1 MQTFDQAD
9 RKTKPIKLPIF
20 NAEVA
25 SESDFR
31 LPIVDARGG
40 ELDIEAELKRF
51 EEEEMARLG
60 IAPQGRNQWTDT
72 MLKGEF
78 TAKQRAHT
86 TILVSG
92 LTVAHDYFIE
102 GALNGIGYNV
112 TLIDAPT
119 NDGLRI
125 GKEFGNR
132 GQCNP
137 TYFTVGNLVKYLI
150 DLRDRDGL
158 SAEHIIKNYLFL
170 TAGAC
175 GPCRFGMYVTEYR
188 KALRDAGFEGFRV
201 MLFQQT
207 GGLKQ
212 ATGEEQGLKLNPEFF
227 VSLIKAILTGDVI
240 NALAYRIRP
249 YELEKGATDRAMAQ
263 SKQIIHT
270 ALREK
275 RSLILAILQTKRI
288 FSEVKI
294 DRLNP
299 KPKVSIIGEF
309 WAMTTEGDGNY
320 GLQRFLEEEGAE
332 DDIQLVAAWILYTI
346 WESKHD
352 TDTRMLLRGA
362 DSSKKGLAG
371 KNVHSH
377 RVLIR
382 AADKAVRIVFHSF
395 AKLIGLYD
403 YHLPDMDVIAEKAK
417 DLYSNELRGG
427 EGHMEVG
434 KLILNTEA
442 KKVNMTLSVKPFGCM
457 PSSGVSDGVQSVVTE
472 RYPETI
478 YCAVETSGDGATNF
492 YSRVQ
497 MFLFKARLQARA
509 ELQAALTETGLTE
522 EEIRAFLAKNPK
534 FASSLFKPRHS
545 YKAGSTS
552 ANFVY
557 HIAPYIKQSWLAR
570 TKSDAVNIADAAK
583 ALFVQAKAKTPEAV
597 AVSKQLY
604 REIKE
609 NWPEIKQM
617 ATTYATN
624 LANKIALSVKERATA
639 TVSRVASNDNKQA
652 AYAEAAE

>member
-9 RKTKPIKLPIF
+9 RKVIKLPIF

-25 SESDFR
+25 NESKFR
-31 LPIVDARGG
+31 LPIVEADNG

-51 EEEEMARLG
+51 EEEEMMRLG
-60 IAPQGRNQWTDT
+60 LTAKVRTQWTDS

-92 LTVAHDYFIE
+92 LTVAHDFFIE

-112 TLIDAPT
+112 TLIDAPD

-158 SAEHIIKNYLFL
+158 SADYIIKNYLFL

-201 MLFQQT
+201 VLFQQT

-249 YELEKGATDRAMAQ
+249 YELEKGATERAMEA
-263 SKQIIHT
+263 SKKLIYT

-275 RSLILAILQTKRI
+275 RSLILAILQAKRI
-288 FSEVKI
+288 FSEVKV
-294 DRLNP
+294 DRLIP

-332 DDIQLVAAWILYTI
+332 DDIQLVAAWILYTV

-352 TDTRMLLRGA
+352 TDTRMLLRGV
-362 DSSKKGLAG
+362 DGGKKGLAN
-371 KNVHSH
+371 KNVHTH
-377 RVLIR
+377 RVMIR

-395 AKLIGLYD
+395 AKLIGLRD
-403 YHLPDMDVIAEKAK
+403 YHLPDMDLIAEKAK

-434 KLILNTEA
+434 KLVLNTEA

-522 EEIRAFLAKNPK
+522 EEIRAFLEKNPY
-534 FASSLFKPRHS
+534 FASSLFKPKHS

-557 HIAPYIKQSWLAR
+557 HIAPYIKQSWLER
-570 TKSDAVNIADAAK
+570 TKNDAAH
-583 ALFVQAKAKTPEAV
+583 AVETAQQLFAQAKEKAPEAM

-604 REIKE
+604 SEIKE

-617 ATTYATN
+617 GKNYFAGI
-624 LANKIALSVKERATA
+624 ANKIVLNVKERVGVAPSKT
-639 TVSRVASNDNKQA
+639 ASNDNQQYAQA
-652 AYAEAAE
+652 AE